1 MLVTNPF
8 LAGLDEIQYLRK
20 LSEESRVIFQIA
32 GGFNYNPYISG
43 FINKTGYLAELKH
56 SCNCEPGLCNN
67 TRYLE
72 VLLQD
77 SAVLLSL
84 MRGTAK
90 RISIN
95 SWDCKGLNP
104 DLLSARIELD
114 NGNIA
119 NLLITQ
125 GEKENKLNLELYSND
140 GISRTSIALTQ
151 DNQGKMLEDSISLE
165 LAHFYTR
172 IHNPFSNSNQHDMMF
187 QALEIAHTIRAK
199 VIRHYAVNAQN

>member
-1 MLVTNPF
+1 M
-8 LAGLDEIQYLRK
+8 
-20 LSEESRVIFQIA
+20 
-32 GGFNYNPYISG
+32 
-43 FINKTGYLAELKH
+43 
-56 SCNCEPGLCNN
+56 
-67 TRYLE
+67 
-72 VLLQD
+72 
-77 SAVLLSL
+77 
-84 MRGTAK
+84 
-90 RISIN
+90 
-95 SWDCKGLNP
+95 
-104 DLLSARIELD
+104 
-114 NGNIA
+114 
-119 NLLITQ
+119 LITQ